1 MMDGDNEMAEE
12 FPDMMNGYNIFEEE
26 IPNIRIPGIA
36 NENGVS
42 RNLINNRWFIPLII
56 AISAVI
62 IFNNHYFSSENSF
75 EFVDFDEFVIYY
87 EKLKSEF
94 DPFKLTYCNNSGQQN
109 QSVIE
114 LKLNKFCETMEIT
127 KSSYAK
133 MYSDGVWFFWE
144 IEQCIS
150 SILNHISK
158 KSILSFF
165 INNNERKNSFSN
177 NVQESIKSL
186 ETFSSSIEKSYEITS
201 IAESVRNSAH
211 KRVIK
216 AKNDEL
222 KLILNC
228 NNKSHWKKFRDYIY
242 SMFDKRDG
250 LKCDTQKG
258 DLLEHLDNDLVRIAK
273 ILLNFKGN
281 LKIHSDVLRK
291 LSDNIEYLKHLKL
304 NNLEIQKI
312 NNIRKLLSMIKENH
326 KKFNK

>member
-1 MMDGDNEMAEE
+1 
-12 FPDMMNGYNIFEEE
+12 
-26 IPNIRIPGIA
+26 
-36 NENGVS
+36 
-42 RNLINNRWFIPLII
+42 
-56 AISAVI
+56 
-62 IFNNHYFSSENSF
+62 
-75 EFVDFDEFVIYY
+75 
-87 EKLKSEF
+87 
-94 DPFKLTYCNNSGQQN
+94 
-109 QSVIE
+109 
-114 LKLNKFCETMEIT
+114 MEIT